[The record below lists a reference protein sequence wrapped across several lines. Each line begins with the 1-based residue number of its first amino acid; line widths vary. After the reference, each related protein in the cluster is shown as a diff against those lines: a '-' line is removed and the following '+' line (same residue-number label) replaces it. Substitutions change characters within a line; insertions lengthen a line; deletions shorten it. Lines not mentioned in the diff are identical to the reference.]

1 MDYNGWLGI
10 KKRGGLRR
18 FIKKTLKMIIIVEE
32 TNYTQMIKQFFEV
45 FRLSKKILQS
55 LNDFFYPNRNP

>member
-1 MDYNGWLGI
+1 
-10 KKRGGLRR
+10 
-18 FIKKTLKMIIIVEE
+18 MIIIVEE

>member
-1 MDYNGWLGI
+1 MEGLGI

-32 TNYTQMIKQFFEV
+32 TNYTQMIKQSF
-45 FRLSKKILQS
+45 
-55 LNDFFYPNRNP
+55 